1 MAKSSLDYTEQ
12 MGLMIALSNL
22 EVQTNSDLNSVP
34 AAYDVDREIVMNWLK
49 KRIKTLGNK

>member
-1 MAKSSLDYTEQ
+1 MAKSSLDYSEQ

-22 EVQTNSDLNSVP
+22 EVQVNSDLNSVP
-34 AAYDVDREIVMNWLK
+34 AAYDADREIVMNWLK

>member
-22 EVQTNSDLNSVP
+22 EVQANSDLNSVP

>member
-12 MGLMIALSNL
+12 MGLTIALSNL
-22 EVQTNSDLNSVP
+22 EVQINSDLNNVP
-34 AAYDVDREIVMNWLK
+34 AAYDADLEVVVSWLK

>member
-22 EVQTNSDLNSVP
+22 EATIDKDLNGDSL
-34 AAYDVDREIVMNWLK
+34 IVMDWLK
-49 KRIKTLGNK
+49 KRLKTLSNK

>member
-22 EVQTNSDLNSVP
+22 EVQSNSDLNSVP
-34 AAYDVDREIVMNWLK
+34 VAYDVDREIVMNWLK

>member
-22 EVQTNSDLNSVP
+22 EVQVYSDLNDVP
-34 AAYDVDREIVMNWLK
+34 SAHDGNHVVVMDWMK